1 MPTLSVEQTL
11 RFAVSC
17 RAPRANQRHQ
27 DQSRD
32 QFIDSFMN
40 VLGKVFGL
48 ERVYGTRVGN
58 AQLRG
63 VSGGEKKRVS
73 ISEVLAS
80 RALVTMWDSATRGLD
95 SSSAVQYVKALR
107 ALTNLTQGSTL
118 VTLYQASD
126 SLWDLFDK
134 VLLIDAGKLVYFG
147 PTEDAIRYF
156 EQTIGF
162 ERQPRQTATDYLNSC
177 TDPVARKPREGF
189 EGKVPTSPEEMEQR
203 WKESEDK
210 QRGDRELEAYKQWL
224 SSHPRGQALADS
236 TAHERE
242 EKKKSAGSNYTIS
255 LWRQIALL
263 TRRQTQLILRDRP
276 ALAAKYGGAVF
287 QALIAG
293 SAFYNQP
300 YTTQSA
306 FTFGG
311 AAFLSILFMSLQ
323 GLAELTNQYQLRPIL
338 VRHQGFSFYRMS
350 AFALAQ
356 VLIDAVSFV
365 RECLIAWL
373 KLTPRCTFA
382 ADYRGL
388 VLGVQYH
395 SLLYG
400 QPQAD
405 SRSILHLLAVLMAG
419 FHDDIRP
426 VQVSRRYHAVTQRRH
441 PFLRSSHSS
450 NRRVRRIYSGLSQHA
465 VLYAMDSMD

>member
-1 MPTLSVEQTL
+1 MIPCSPDSCDVAQTAEEDVHMPTLSVEQTL

-27 DQSRD
+27 DQSR
-32 QFIDSFMN
+32 QEFIDSFMN

-48 ERVYGTRVGN
+48 ERVFGTRVGN

-107 ALTNLTQGSTL
+107 ALTNLTKGSTL

-147 PTEDAIRYF
+147 PTEDAIKYF
-156 EQTIGF
+156 EETVGF
-162 ERQPRQTATDYLNSC
+162 QRQPRQTATDYLNSC
-177 TDPVARKPREGF
+177 TDPVARKPREGY
-189 EGKVPTSPEEMEQR
+189 EGKVPTSPEEMEKR
-203 WKESEDK
+203 FRESDDK
-210 QRGDRELEAYKQWL
+210 KRMDQELEEYKKWL
-224 SSHPRGQALADS
+224 GTNPRSKALAES
-236 TAHERE
+236 TEHERE

-263 TRRQTQLILRDRP
+263 SRRQTQLILRDRP

-356 VLIDAVSFV
+356 VLIDAVSIV
-365 RECLIAWL
+365 PDARAND
-373 KLTPRCTFA
+373 KLTLRAF
-382 ADYRGL
+382 G
-388 VLGVQYH
+388 
-395 SLLYG
+395 
-400 QPQAD
+400 
-405 SRSILHLLAVLMAG
+405 SRSSPVLL
-419 FHDDIRP
+419 
-426 VQVSRRYHAVTQRRH
+426 
-441 PFLRSSHSS
+441 
-450 NRRVRRIYSGLSQHA
+450 
-465 VLYAMDSMD
+465 

>member
-1 MPTLSVEQTL
+1 MVSEEDIHMPTLSVEQTL

-27 DQSRD
+27 DQSR
-32 QFIDSFMN
+32 QEFIDSFMS

-107 ALTNLTQGSTL
+107 ALTNLTKGSTL

-147 PTEDAIRYF
+147 PTDDAIDYF
-156 EQTIGF
+156 ENTVGF
-162 ERQPRQTATDYLNSC
+162 QRQPRQTATDYLNSC
-177 TDPVARKPREGF
+177 TDPVARKPKEGF
-189 EGKVPTSPEEMEQR
+189 EGKVPTSPAEMEKR
-203 WKESEDK
+203 WKESDDK
-210 QRGDRELEAYKQWL
+210 KRVDHELKEYKAWL
-224 SSHPRGQALADS
+224 GTNPRGKALADA
-236 TAHERE
+236 TDHERE
-242 EKKKSAGSNYTIS
+242 ANKKSAGSNYTIS

-263 TRRQTQLILRDRP
+263 SRRQTQLILRDRP

-356 VLIDAVSFV
+356 VLIDAVS
-365 RECLIAWL
+365 
-373 KLTPRCTFA
+373 
-382 ADYRGL
+382 
-388 VLGVQYH
+388 
-395 SLLYG
+395 
-400 QPQAD
+400 
-405 SRSILHLLAVLMAG
+405 
-419 FHDDIRP
+419 
-426 VQVSRRYHAVTQRRH
+426 
-441 PFLRSSHSS
+441 
-450 NRRVRRIYSGLSQHA
+450 RVRGYLDLS
-465 VLYAMDSMD
+465 DG

>member
-17 RAPRANQRHQ
+17 RAPRANQRHAS
-27 DQSRD
+27 QSRQ
-32 QFIDSFMN
+32 QFVDNFMD

-48 ERVYGTRVGN
+48 ERVFGTRVGN

-80 RALVTMWDSATRGLD
+80 RSLVTMWDSATRGLD

-107 ALTNLTQGSTL
+107 ALTNLTKGSTL

-147 PTEDAIRYF
+147 PTEDAIKYF
-156 EQTIGF
+156 EEIVGF

-177 TDPVARKPREGF
+177 TDPVARKPKEGF
-189 EGKVPTSPEEMEQR
+189 EGKVPTNPEEMAKR
-203 WKESEDK
+203 WQESDDK
-210 QRGDRELEAYKQWL
+210 KRVDEELSVYKQYL
-224 SSHPRGQALADS
+224 QDHPRGKALQES
-236 TAHERE
+236 TEHERE
-242 EKKKSAGSNYTIS
+242 EDKRSAGSNYTIS
-255 LWRQIALL
+255 LWRQITLL

-293 SAFYNQP
+293 SAFYNQQ
-300 YTTQSA
+300 YTTNSA

-350 AFALAQ
+350 AFALSQ
-356 VLIDAVSFV
+356 VLIDAVSTCKTPQV
-365 RECLIAWL
+365 RSRTHVPSPARHCWFIL
-373 KLTPRCTFA
+373 
-382 ADYRGL
+382 GL
-388 VLGVQYH
+388 QYH
-395 SLLYG
+395 SLLPR
-400 QPQAD
+400 QSQARA
-405 SRSILHLLAVLMAG
+405 RSILHLLVIPLAR
-419 FHDDIRP
+419 FNDDICLVP
-426 VQVSRRYHAVTQRRH
+426 VPRCH
-441 PFLRSSHSS
+441 
-450 NRRVRRIYSGLSQHA
+450 
-465 VLYAMDSMD
+465 YALA